1 MNSGEWNRR
10 AGGTLEGFAF
20 LEVFKICVTREL
32 DAEMERRVT
41 ELKALSGGRFI
52 VKLAIGSIHTELLM

>member
-1 MNSGEWNRR
+1 MNSDEWNRR

-32 DAEMERRVT
+32 DAEIHRWRAQLEALKRR
-41 ELKALSGGRFI
+41 GFI
-52 VKLAIGSIHTELLM
+52 VKLARGCIHISQ